1 MRRHLKNLIKIIA
14 ITIFVLYCLIWLLSP
29 VIANYVINNHGLPKG
44 YSIVSSSSIRYN
56 PFMAHL
62 SISDLELQLKE
73 KGTVLK
79 LENLNAEI
87 HLYQLLFDTIYIAE
101 FEVDG
106 VYIPVV
112 AKNTSLTVAGFEL
125 MNGEAESD
133 SEQVVENEN
142 SESPY
147 KLVIPNFDL
156 NNAIV
161 ELEHLDKNHHIQLN
175 SLSIEDILLSQKE
188 QDLQLLLMS
197 KINDAPIRLEVNAK
211 LIEQQG
217 LVDVALNV
225 DEFSLNHVQGFMPE
239 TLKALNGEL
248 SYSNKLSVKLSSD
261 STMINVDSF
270 LLSINDFHVEQGN
283 FSVDIASQQ
292 VHSDDLLV
300 TLVAETPANI
310 AASIVSKTN
319 GVLVKTI
326 ADNEQLVKIEDIAV
340 EGVSLTF
347 AEDIPSVAIN
357 TLNVSDGVFSQH
369 SMNDLPALAS
379 FKQLAINDIGYKP
392 DSVSIQDI
400 TLSGLVSNL
409 LLDENK
415 KLATLISLN
424 ETQASTADNQAVVD
438 EKGSEEESTLDNTEV
453 KESDGSEFT
462 FSLGEFKLLDDA
474 VIDFEDKSVKP
485 HYQRNVQI
493 NTLSLKDINTAKPAL
508 ESLFNLQGKSDK
520 YANFVVS
527 GRGQPFAEKQSF
539 NMDAVIK
546 EVSLPSVSSYIKNAL
561 KYEIE
566 SGQLD
571 VKIKAGLDGSEINGD
586 VDLLLR
592 GVEFTAAD
600 DHESGTVTDQ
610 TSVPFNVALGML
622 KDSDGNVELSVP
634 LSGDTSSPSFGFSGF
649 ITLLVKQATMSAAKE
664 YLITTFVPYASVMKV
679 AMAAGEYALKLR
691 INDLNYLPKQVELS
705 AEQLEFSRQMSVMLE
720 DQSDINVKLCAIA
733 TPADIAVTSAEEAH
747 LPDNVERLKA
757 ISQQRVEL
765 FKDYMVEKLNV
776 TSAKLLLCTPQID
789 TSKEAKSRIE
799 FVI

>member
-1 MRRHLKNLIKIIA
+1 M
-14 ITIFVLYCLIWLLSP
+14 
-29 VIANYVINNHGLPKG
+29 INNHGLPKG

-56 PFMAHL
+56 PFMARL

-79 LENLNAEI
+79 LDNLNAEI

-133 SEQVVENEN
+133 SEQVVKNEN
-142 SESPY
+142 SETPY
-147 KLVIPNFDL
+147 KLVIPNFGL

-161 ELEHLDKNHHIQLN
+161 ELEHLNKNHHIQLN

-326 ADNEQLVKIEDIAV
+326 ADNEQ
-340 EGVSLTF
+340 
-347 AEDIPSVAIN
+347 
-357 TLNVSDGVFSQH
+357 
-369 SMNDLPALAS
+369 
-379 FKQLAINDIGYKP
+379 
-392 DSVSIQDI
+392 
-400 TLSGLVSNL
+400 
-409 LLDENK
+409 
-415 KLATLISLN
+415 
-424 ETQASTADNQAVVD
+424 
-438 EKGSEEESTLDNTEV
+438 
-453 KESDGSEFT
+453 
-462 FSLGEFKLLDDA
+462 
-474 VIDFEDKSVKP
+474 
-485 HYQRNVQI
+485 
-493 NTLSLKDINTAKPAL
+493 
-508 ESLFNLQGKSDK
+508 
-520 YANFVVS
+520 
-527 GRGQPFAEKQSF
+527 
-539 NMDAVIK
+539 
-546 EVSLPSVSSYIKNAL
+546 
-561 KYEIE
+561 
-566 SGQLD
+566 
-571 VKIKAGLDGSEINGD
+571 
-586 VDLLLR
+586 
-592 GVEFTAAD
+592 
-600 DHESGTVTDQ
+600 
-610 TSVPFNVALGML
+610 
-622 KDSDGNVELSVP
+622 
-634 LSGDTSSPSFGFSGF
+634 
-649 ITLLVKQATMSAAKE
+649 
-664 YLITTFVPYASVMKV
+664 
-679 AMAAGEYALKLR
+679 
-691 INDLNYLPKQVELS
+691 
-705 AEQLEFSRQMSVMLE
+705 
-720 DQSDINVKLCAIA
+720 
-733 TPADIAVTSAEEAH
+733 
-747 LPDNVERLKA
+747 
-757 ISQQRVEL
+757 
-765 FKDYMVEKLNV
+765 
-776 TSAKLLLCTPQID
+776 
-789 TSKEAKSRIE
+789 
-799 FVI
+799 